1 MLDALFAPKSVA
13 VIGAS
18 NKRLTIGYRIIQ
30 NLIEFDFKGPVFPV
44 NPKDPC
50 IKNFKAY
57 KSILDVPD
65 PVDLAHIVIPAKF
78 VPTAVEECGRKG
90 VKFVIINSAGFKEV
104 GGEGVELENQCVGIA
119 RKYGLRLFGPNCQ
132 GIINTDPEV
141 RAYCNFTFT
150 RPEVGNISIVAQSG
164 GVGEVINQRFSE
176 LGVGVRMYASN
187 GNACDVSIP
196 EIIKYWGEDAQT
208 KVIIVHIE
216 SLSNPREFLEVA
228 KEVAARKPVLG
239 MKTGRTEE
247 GAKAVASHT
256 GGLMREDVTTEI
268 IFEKA
273 GVVTFRDQED
283 LCQAAVAFASQPV
296 PEGNRVGMI
305 TNTGG
310 PAIISTDILIERGA
324 TMPPL
329 SKESEEFLKSKLY
342 AAASVSNPID
352 VLATATPEHF
362 RAAVDALLQDKNID
376 SILINF
382 VTPFFADTNGIAS
395 QLSEAAKASTKP
407 IVCNLM
413 TDKRQW
419 IETIKIM
426 RESGIPFYSFAET
439 VAKALASMIEY
450 SRLKSRSLGEP
461 ELFTDINKEKALSII
476 TSAKEAKRQ
485 FLSQGE
491 ANEIML
497 AYKIPTAKGALVQ
510 TVKDASEAARNLKY
524 PLVLKIDAEGV
535 IHKTDAGG
543 VILNIQSHEQLR
555 TEVSKMEKSFAD
567 KKVRFYLQE
576 QLSAGKEVIVGASRV
591 PNLGHLIMF
600 GLGGIYVEVLKDVKF
615 AVAPISREEARLM
628 IESVKGFPILR
639 GVRAEKGVH
648 IDSLI
653 EILQR
658 VSQLVTEIPEI
669 SELDLNPIFA
679 YSENAKVVDARIGI
693 TL

>member
-1 MLDALFAPKSVA
+1 MLDALFSPKSVA

-30 NLIEFDFKGPVFPV
+30 NLMEFDFKGPIFPV
-44 NPKDPC
+44 HPKDPF

-57 KSILDVPD
+57 KSILDVPES
-65 PVDLAHIVIPAKF
+65 VDLAHIVIPAKF
-78 VPTAVEECGRKG
+78 VPSTIEECGRKG
-90 VKFVIINSAGFKEV
+90 VKFIIINSAGFKEV
-104 GGEGVELENQCVGIA
+104 GGEGIELENQCVQIA

-150 RPEVGNISIVAQSG
+150 RPETGHISIVAQSG

-196 EIIKYWGEDAQT
+196 EIIKYWGEDAKT

-228 KEVAARKPVLG
+228 REVAAKKPILG

-256 GGLMREDVTTEI
+256 GGLMREDITTEI

-283 LCQAAVAFASQPV
+283 LCQAAVAFASAPV

-362 RAAVDALLQDKNID
+362 RAAVDALQKDPGID
-376 SILINF
+376 SILVCF
-382 VTPFFADTNGIAS
+382 VTPFFAETEGIAS
-395 QLSEAAKASTKP
+395 QLSEAAKTGSKP

-419 IETIKIM
+419 TGTIKIM

-439 VAKALASMIEY
+439 AAKALSSMIEY
-450 SRLKSRSLGEP
+450 NRLKSRSLGGP
-461 ELFTDINKEKALSII
+461 EIFTDVSKENARSII

-485 FLSQGE
+485 FLTQGE
-491 ANEIML
+491 ANEIMS
-497 AYKIPTAKGALVQ
+497 AYKIPVAKGALAQ
-510 TVKDASEAARNLKY
+510 TVRDVTEAAKNLRY
-524 PLVLKIDAEGV
+524 PVVLKIEAEGV

-543 VILNIQSHEQLR
+543 VALNIQSHDQLR
-555 TEVSKMEKSFAD
+555 TEVSKMEKRFAD
-567 KKVRFYLQE
+567 KKPRFYLQE

-639 GVRAEKGVH
+639 GFRAEKGVSV
-648 IDSLI
+648 DALV

-679 YSENAKVVDARIGI
+679 YPENAKVVDARIGI
-693 TL
+693 AL

>member
-1 MLDALFAPKSVA
+1 MLDALFSPKSVA

-44 NPKDPC
+44 NPKDPF

-57 KSILDVPD
+57 KSILEVPD

-78 VPTAVEECGRKG
+78 VPSAVEECGRKG

-104 GGEGVELENQCVGIA
+104 GGEGIELENQCVQIA
-119 RKYGLRLFGPNCQ
+119 RKYGVRLFGPNCQ

-150 RPEVGNISIVAQSG
+150 RPETGHISIVAQSG

-196 EIIKYWGEDAQT
+196 EIIKYWGEDPQT

-216 SLSNPREFLEVA
+216 SLSNPRQFLEVA
-228 KEVAARKPVLG
+228 RDVAAKKPILG

-256 GGLMREDVTTEI
+256 GGLMREDITTEI

-283 LCQAAVAFASQPV
+283 LCQSAAAFASQPL

-310 PAIISTDILIERGA
+310 PAIIATDILIERGA

-362 RAAVDALLQDKNID
+362 RAAVDALQKDPGVD
-376 SILINF
+376 SILICF
-382 VTPFFADTNGIAS
+382 VTPFFAETEGIAS
-395 QLSEAAKASTKP
+395 QLSEAAKMGSKP

-419 IETIKIM
+419 TETIKIM
-426 RESGIPFYSFAET
+426 RESGIPFYSFAEAA
-439 VAKALASMIEY
+439 AKALSSMIQY
-450 SRLKSRSLGEP
+450 NRLKTRSLGEP
-461 ELFTDINKEKALSII
+461 QIFTDVQKEKAVSVLAR
-476 TSAKEAKRQ
+476 AKEAKRQ
-485 FLSQGE
+485 FLTQGE

-510 TVKDASEAARNLKY
+510 TVKDASEAARNLRY
-524 PLVLKIDAEGV
+524 PLVLKIDAEGI

-567 KKVRFYLQE
+567 KKVKFYLQE
-576 QLSAGKEVIVGASRV
+576 QLPTGNEIIVGASKV
-591 PNLGHLIMF
+591 PGLGHLLMF

-615 AVAPISREEARLM
+615 AVAPISVEEARLM
-628 IESVKGFPILR
+628 IESVKGYPILR
-639 GVRAEKGVH
+639 GTRGEKGAH

-658 VSQLVTEIPEI
+658 VSQLVTDIPEI

-679 YSENAKVVDARIGI
+679 YPENAKVVDARVAVE
-693 TL
+693 T